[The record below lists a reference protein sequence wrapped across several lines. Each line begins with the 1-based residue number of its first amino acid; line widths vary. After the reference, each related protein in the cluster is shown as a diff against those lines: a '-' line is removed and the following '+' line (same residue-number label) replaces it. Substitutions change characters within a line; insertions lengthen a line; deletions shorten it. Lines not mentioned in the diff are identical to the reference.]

1 MFAARQRPLLVLEDR
16 LLALR
21 LSLNTPVLATEEVAS
36 GPARAAICAW
46 AEGSARHFALAV
58 RALRGGDAVVYE
70 LQQEVPGDA
79 DGWSVALDSALSF
92 GESMGFVFDDEMIVD
107 RRSDTLRRAVE
118 TLRDLIA
125 PGDFAPDAD
134 EASDAAPI
142 EAKIGAPD
150 DLAEI
155 LLEDELDALA
165 PSAAGLADDDT
176 GTFASPEP
184 EATAPPETPAFA
196 PGVALSKFRSP
207 APKPASRKPEPAV
220 AAAPPARTSAPE
232 SPSASAREV
241 RGGATLGRVRPRRV
255 RVGGD
260 SGDIAD
266 PLLRLLADF

>member
-21 LSLNTPVLATEEVAS
+21 LSLNTPVLATEEVAN

-70 LQQEVPGDA
+70 LQHEVPPDA

-107 RRSDTLRRAVE
+107 RRADTLRRAVE
-118 TLRDLIA
+118 TLRELIA
-125 PGDFAPDAD
+125 PGDFVPGAD
-134 EASDAAPI
+134 EASDEAASS
-142 EAKIGAPD
+142 AQIGSPE

-165 PSAAGLADDDT
+165 PGGDGNADDDT
-176 GTFASPEP
+176 GSFAAPAPEVV
-184 EATAPPETPAFA
+184 APPATPAFA
-196 PGVALSKFRSP
+196 PGVALSKFRGP
-207 APKPASRKPEPAV
+207 APKPASHDSGPAV
-220 AAAPPARTSAPE
+220 VAAPPARPSAPE

-260 SGDIAD
+260 SGDVAD

>member
-1 MFAARQRPLLVLEDR
+1 MFAARQRPLLVLEER

-21 LSLNTPVLATEEVAS
+21 LSLNTPVLATEEVAN

-46 AEGSARHFALAV
+46 AEGGARHFALAV

-70 LQQEVPGDA
+70 LQQEVPPDA

-107 RRSDTLRRAVE
+107 RRAATLRRAVE
-118 TLRDLIA
+118 TLRELIA
-125 PGDFAPDAD
+125 PGDLVPSAG
-134 EASDAAPI
+134 EAAEEESSSAR
-142 EAKIGAPD
+142 IGSSD

-165 PSAAGLADDDT
+165 PGGDGGADDDT
-176 GTFASPEP
+176 GAFAAPTPEVV
-184 EATAPPETPAFA
+184 APTETPAFA
-196 PGVALSKFRSP
+196 PGVALSKFRGP
-207 APKPASRKPEPAV
+207 APKPASHETERAV
-220 AAAPPARTSAPE
+220 ATAPSARTSAPE

-260 SGDIAD
+260 SGDAAD